1 MAGEWHCSKCGK
13 ILNVLDIH
21 WASDVVGHVN
31 CACGASY
38 LIEGRKM
45 TDNETVY
52 YISDS
57 NTDRKTKEAQDNV
70 ERRFRG

>member
-1 MAGEWHCSKCGK
+1 MWW
-13 ILNVLDIH
+13 DMF
-21 WASDVVGHVN
+21 N

-57 NTDRKTKEAQDNV
+57 NTD
-70 ERRFRG
+70 

>member
-1 MAGEWHCSKCGK
+1 MRMAGEWHCSKCGR

-21 WASDVVGHVN
+21 WTSDVVGHVN

-57 NTDRKTKEAQDNV
+57 NTD
-70 ERRFRG
+70 